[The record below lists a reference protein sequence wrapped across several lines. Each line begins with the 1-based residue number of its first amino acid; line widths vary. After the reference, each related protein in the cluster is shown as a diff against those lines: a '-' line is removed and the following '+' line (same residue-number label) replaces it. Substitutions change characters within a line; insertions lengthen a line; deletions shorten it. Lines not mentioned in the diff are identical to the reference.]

1 MEECIFDL
9 GLISYN
15 PSITW
20 PVPIAFFFLSL
31 VVGIL
36 FNVGKKKNL
45 VVFILAILLPVAT
58 VLIFM
63 LLGGKISIC

>member
-15 PSITW
+15 PYITW

-63 LLGGKISIC
+63 LLGGKISMC